1 MAEVSPRLVSEVE
14 RNGRPHVSLATVL
27 RLLALVGVA
36 VTLHPEAGDDDE
48 VVARRARAEHRR
60 RHWAGWQG
68 TLATQEDPPAPA
80 APADRLRA
88 VAVASRLAVAL
99 QEAPAVARAARL
111 SRRGSRLAP

>member
-80 APADRLRA
+80 APADRL
-88 VAVASRLAVAL
+88 AS
-99 QEAPAVARAARL
+99 
-111 SRRGSRLAP
+111 